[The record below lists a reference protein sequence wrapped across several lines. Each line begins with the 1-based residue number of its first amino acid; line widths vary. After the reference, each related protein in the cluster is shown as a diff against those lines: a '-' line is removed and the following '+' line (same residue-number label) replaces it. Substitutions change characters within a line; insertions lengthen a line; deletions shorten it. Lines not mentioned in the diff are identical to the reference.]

1 MNPINLNGGGE
12 VEARRT
18 GRLEAERL
26 TDGGTVPQTTTS
38 SAQPATDSISV
49 SGRAAEIGEV
59 TNKTLQLPEIREER
73 VEQLRAQVQSG
84 NYRPSAANI
93 ADALVKETQKS
104 NTSG

>member
-1 MNPINLNGGGE
+1 MNPIKLNGGGE

-26 TDGGTVPQTTTS
+26 TEGGTVPQATSS
-38 SAQPATDSISV
+38 SAQPAADSISV
-49 SGRAAEIGEV
+49 SGRATEIGEV
-59 TNKTLQLPEIREER
+59 TNKTLQLPEIREAR

-84 NYRPSAANI
+84 NYRPSAENI
-93 ADALVKETQKS
+93 ADALIKDTQNS